1 MPRLISTSPL
11 IAFLVAVFFSAFTVA
26 DGRLNPRSAGVQQE
40 IKLLQVGVAKI
51 NITPQTP
58 IPMSGYGARDQV
70 YQGIHDSLY
79 AYALV
84 FDTDD
89 KQAVLVTAD
98 LIGFSNQFCE
108 ATGVMIERATGIP
121 ANNIMISAT
130 HNHGGPV
137 NNTYSISNNSEVT
150 DYVAYSQ

>member
-1 MPRLISTSPL
+1 M
-11 IAFLVAVFFSAFTVA
+11 
-26 DGRLNPRSAGVQQE
+26 GVS
-40 IKLLQVGVAKI
+40 KI

-84 FDTDD
+84 FDADD
-89 KQAVLVTAD
+89 QQAVLVTAD

-108 ATGVMIERATGIP
+108 ATGVMIEQATGIP

-137 NNTYSISNNSEVT
+137 NNTYGISSNSEVT
-150 DYVAYSQ
+150 DYVAYSQKQIVAAVVQATNKFSPG